1 MGLISFYYFI
11 FLIKTEVFQ
20 LQVIVLPHFVIFTET
35 STAKPPAPR
44 LVCEAS

>member
-11 FLIKTEVFQ
+11 LIKAVVFQ